1 MFCST
6 VFDYNER
13 YTDIIWDYPNIT
25 RPFSM
30 IYYVVGG
37 DAQYTIDNKTHTFE
51 HNHLYIFP
59 SNTKLS
65 LYKKPEDKFYISFI
79 HAALFPELT
88 HVIDLDVKSDRFLSQ
103 IVSLIRQY
111 IKKANTIAIVVHENP
126 DGDAIGSALAMKL
139 ALKQL
144 NKESDVIIPEYPSA
158 FSFLPGV
165 EEIKKESD
173 IQEYDLAIALD
184 CASIRLLNGFAKY
197 FDNAKVKVAIDHH
210 SSNTMYAD
218 YNYINQDSPACAQLL
233 LVAFSYFGIEVTK
246 EIGTCI
252 LAGIITDT
260 GGFRYSTVTA
270 ETFRFV
276 AELCE
281 KGVKVSQVYDKVYS
295 SKTRAKFELHRIA
308 LERLEF
314 LEEGKIAFTYITK
327 ADEEKVGAE
336 NGDYDGIVE
345 NGRDVEG
352 VEVSLFL
359 RETSKGIKASIRSKN
374 YVNAAEVAMMFS
386 GGGHLRAAGCSN
398 LPGSIEQVKNQMI
411 NRIRS
416 CLK

>member
-1 MFCST
+1 
-6 VFDYNER
+6 
-13 YTDIIWDYPNIT
+13 
-25 RPFSM
+25 
-30 IYYVVGG
+30 
-37 DAQYTIDNKTHTFE
+37 
-51 HNHLYIFP
+51 
-59 SNTKLS
+59 
-65 LYKKPEDKFYISFI
+65 
-79 HAALFPELT
+79 
-88 HVIDLDVKSDRFLSQ
+88 
-103 IVSLIRQY
+103 
-111 IKKANTIAIVVHENP
+111 
-126 DGDAIGSALAMKL
+126 
-139 ALKQL
+139 
-144 NKESDVIIPEYPSA
+144 
-158 FSFLPGV
+158 
-165 EEIKKESD
+165 
-173 IQEYDLAIALD
+173 
-184 CASIRLLNGFAKY
+184 
-197 FDNAKVKVAIDHH
+197 
-210 SSNTMYAD
+210 MYAD
-218 YNYINQDSPACAQLL
+218 YNFISQDSPACAQLL

-260 GGFRYSTVTA
+260 DGFRYSTVTA

-281 KGVKVSQVYDKVYS
+281 KGVKVSQVYDKVFS

-314 LEEGKIAFTYITK
+314 LEEGKIAYTYITK

-398 LPGSIEQVKNQMI
+398 LPGTIEQVKNQMI